1 MENKLVTKKFIS
13 DYSPCLY
20 GTGEESTM
28 FHNEKYLLKF
38 IKSEFLKD
46 DREQI
51 IKRLEELSHP
61 NIVIPEFLLH
71 DRKSFLGYG
80 MIYYSDYTSL
90 DKIVSDT
97 IFSKNKDYPFEV
109 RKKIVLKL
117 YETLEFLKRQQFAFY
132 DIHGGNFLIKD
143 EDVKIVDLD
152 SGVFKG
158 TTNANVGYHP
168 AYLHS
173 SKQFALFA
181 LSFIYNTDW
190 MKFKLGFE
198 HPMSCA
204 CQNKENL
211 FRFLPDN
218 LEEFYRYALGNDY
231 YIYNDTEECLN
242 DLDEPTYEES
252 LQILQ
257 KRL

>member
-13 DYSPCLY
+13 DYSPCLF

-38 IKSEFLKD
+38 IKSEYLKD

-97 IFSKNKDYPFEV
+97 TRLRIIEYLFDGKKCVNEISDNLKVSQSAISHQLKSLRQSDLVKTEKIGKLVYYELKDDHI
-109 RKKIVLKL
+109 KKIF
-117 YETLEFLKRQQFAFY
+117 ESGLE
-132 DIHGGNFLIKD
+132 HIK
-143 EDVKIVDLD
+143 E
-152 SGVFKG
+152 
-158 TTNANVGYHP
+158 
-168 AYLHS
+168 
-173 SKQFALFA
+173 
-181 LSFIYNTDW
+181 
-190 MKFKLGFE
+190 
-198 HPMSCA
+198 
-204 CQNKENL
+204 
-211 FRFLPDN
+211 
-218 LEEFYRYALGNDY
+218 
-231 YIYNDTEECLN
+231 
-242 DLDEPTYEES
+242 
-252 LQILQ
+252 
-257 KRL
+257 RL